1 MENQE
6 PRHSISDNETDFE
19 EFSEKSTMKKRWILL
34 TFILVSISGLVVGLS
49 VHFAR
54 SSSPKPSY
62 TTPEPIVTTTVIN
75 TLSTKVSTTTK
86 FEETKAVLLLKTY
99 KSDQTA
105 MVIRSN
111 GKSDY
116 FY

>member
-1 MENQE
+1 
-6 PRHSISDNETDFE
+6 
-19 EFSEKSTMKKRWILL
+19 MKKRWILF
-34 TFILVSISGLVVGLS
+34 TFILISITGLVVGLS

-54 SSSPKPSY
+54 PSSPTPSY

-99 KSDQTA
+99 KSDNIA

-116 FY
+116 FD